1 MSMDIDE
8 IMQININQ
16 IPDYLKDS
24 ELYKTFQEND
34 YDDDYDEEQTIPI
47 SQQYFKQN
55 NNIETEDDL
64 IWYLHTIRYW
74 MLNEDK
80 VDYSIIFNF
89 VVNNEH
95 LDYDFIKN
103 TFFDLKIAQE
113 IYFLGRLIF
122 PKRKKKHNEDEVIQF
137 KRFEKKHLE
146 IFKSINKSTI
156 GKNFDDIFEIW
167 KREYDLIHKAII
179 EDYIHI
185 QNYILYESSCPKLIY
200 NYLYEYVHNKET
212 NFYNLYIIEIIKN
225 KYTHLYI
232 FLINH
237 YASIFNLFELYT
249 LHIYIQKI
257 PALILQS
264 LIKYNC
270 VNEFKY
276 TLKHIFPISIVNVSY
291 TNSILIECVKYE
303 NLEILLYLFEEYTT
317 IKISDYYFKI
327 VIKSCCKSK
336 KMEFIDKICTSDVI
350 IENFKNIENIKAEFI
365 SEVNSDSDSD
375 SDYIDSDIEPI

>member
-1 MSMDIDE
+1 MSIDIDE

-89 VVNNEH
+89 VVNHEH
-95 LDYDFIKN
+95 LDHDFIKN

-137 KRFEKKHLE
+137 KRLEKKHLE

-156 GKNFDDIFEIW
+156 GKNFDDIFKIW
-167 KREYDLIHKAII
+167 KREYDLIHKAITD
-179 EDYIHI
+179 DYFHI

-237 YASIFNLFELYT
+237 YASMFNLFELYT

-303 NLEILLYLFEEYTT
+303 NLEILLYLFEEYTFLQS
-317 IKISDYYFKI
+317 SDYYFKI
-327 VIKSCCKSK
+327 MIKFCCKSK

-350 IENFKNIENIKAEFI
+350 TENFKNIENIKAEFI